1 MLKLEATIEVAEQSK
16 VLNFETTEPVITI
29 GRESKNDFQLPL
41 TTVSR
46 QHCRISFSEDQY
58 FVEDLGSSHGTQLN
72 GQKLN
77 PGEKKLLR
85 SGDSLSITKAKI
97 KIEIVKQQLERA
109 PGDSTQMLARNAVE
123 NILRGLDGGTEQED
137 VPYLRIMTGPDE
149 GRTFKLRGPVA
160 ECVLG
165 RSRESDLVVNDGNAS
180 RRHGLIKKDYSGV
193 IYQCLGAKNLSMLNG
208 KEVPRN
214 SVKRLRDR
222 DEIAIGSVKIVFI
235 DPDAELL
242 KSLSGIPGFEEP
254 EPEAE
259 PVPPDPAPEEE
270 GSQPDGEAQAAEGGE
285 QAPDESVAGPPPDE
299 NSQAEAA
306 PDTQQEQ
313 AAQEGGEQ
321 AAAEGGEQAA
331 APDEAAA
338 DKTANGEGEVAKPA
352 EEVPATQGRFG
363 PEMIFVVIAGVVFL
377 LGVVVLILLL

>member
-1 MLKLEATIEVAEQSK
+1 LEATIEVAEQSK
-16 VLNFETTEPVITI
+16 VLHFETTEPMITI

-46 QHCRISFSEDQY
+46 QHCRISVAEDQY

-77 PGEKKLLR
+77 AGEKKLLR
-85 SGDSLSITKAKI
+85 NGDVLSITKAKI
-97 KIEIVKQQLERA
+97 KVEIVKQQLESS

-123 NILRGLDGGTEQED
+123 KILGGLGGSQEE

-149 GRTFKLRGPVA
+149 GRTFKLQGPVA

-165 RSRESDLVVNDGNAS
+165 RSRESDLVINDGNAS

-193 IYQCLGAKNLSMLNG
+193 IYQCLGAKNLATING

-222 DEIAIGSVKIVFI
+222 DEIAIGAVKIVFI

-242 KSLSGIPGFEEP
+242 KSLSGIPGFEDQEP
-254 EPEAE
+254 EQEV
-259 PVPPDPAPEEE
+259 VPPDAAPEEE
-270 GSQPDGEAQAAEGGE
+270 PSQVE
-285 QAPDESVAGPPPDE
+285 QAPTEDGTEQQMGDESVSQGPPPDE
-299 NSQAEAA
+299 GSVAEEA
-306 PDTQQEQ
+306 PAEEAPAEEAPAEEAPAEEQVEEQ
-313 AAQEGGEQ
+313 AA
-321 AAAEGGEQAA
+321 
-331 APDEAAA
+331 
-338 DKTANGEGEVAKPA
+338 
-352 EEVPATQGRFG
+352 EVPAETPKPEVTQGGRFG
-363 PEMIFVVIAGVVFL
+363 PEMIFVVIAGVVVV
-377 LGVVVLILLL
+377 LGVVVLILLI

>member
-16 VLNFETTEPVITI
+16 VLNFETTEPVVTI

-46 QHCRISFSEDQY
+46 QHCRISLSDDQY

-85 SGDSLSITKAKI
+85 NGDSLSITKAKI
-97 KIEIVKQQLERA
+97 KVEIVKQQLERT

-123 NILRGLDGGTEQED
+123 NILKGLDSGQENDD

-149 GRTFKLRGPVA
+149 GRSFKLRGPVA

-165 RSRESDLVVNDGNAS
+165 RSRESDLVINDGNAS
-180 RRHGLIKKDYSGV
+180 RRHALIKKDYSGV
-193 IYQCLGAKNLSMLNG
+193 IFQCLGAKNLSVING

-222 DEIAIGSVKIVFI
+222 DEIAIGSVKVVFI

-242 KSLSGIPGFEEP
+242 KSLQGIPGFEEP
-254 EPEAE
+254 EPEVE
-259 PVPPDPAPEEE
+259 PVPPDA
-270 GSQPDGEAQAAEGGE
+270 
-285 QAPDESVAGPPPDE
+285 VPDE
-299 NSQAEAA
+299 NSGVGPPVDGEAPAEEQPAEESQNAPPPEEQSQAEEA
-306 PDTQQEQ
+306 PAETAQEQ
-313 AAQEGGEQ
+313 PADAATEQPAEAPAEGEQ
-321 AAAEGGEQAA
+321 PAEE
-331 APDEAAA
+331 
-338 DKTANGEGEVAKPA
+338 NKPA
-352 EEVPATQGRFG
+352 ETPEAETPSQGRFG
-363 PEMIFVVIAGVVFL
+363 PEIILVVVAGVVVL

>member
-16 VLNFETTEPVITI
+16 VLNFETTEPMITI

-77 PGEKKLLR
+77 AGEKKLLR
-85 SGDSLSITKAKI
+85 NGDALSIAKAKI
-97 KIEIVKQQLERA
+97 KVEIVKQQLESS

-123 NILRGLDGGTEQED
+123 KILSGLDGGGAQEE
-137 VPYLRIMTGPDE
+137 VPYMRIMTGPDE

-165 RSRESDLVVNDGNAS
+165 RSRESDLVINDGNAS

-193 IYQCLGAKNLSMLNG
+193 IYQCLGAKNLALING

-222 DEIAIGSVKIVFI
+222 DEIAIGAVKIVFI

-242 KSLSGIPGFEEP
+242 KSLSGIPGFEEQ
-254 EPEAE
+254 EPEQE
-259 PVPPDPAPEEE
+259 VVPPDAAPEEE
-270 GSQPDGEAQAAEGGE
+270 PSQVE
-285 QAPDESVAGPPPDE
+285 QAPTEEGTEQQMSDESVSQGPPADDG
-299 NSQAEAA
+299 SVAEAA
-306 PDTQQEQ
+306 PAEEAPAEDAPAEAAPAEEQ
-313 AAQEGGEQ
+313 AAE
-321 AAAEGGEQAA
+321 
-331 APDEAAA
+331 EAAA
-338 DKTANGEGEVAKPA
+338 VPAETPKAEVA
-352 EEVPATQGRFG
+352 QGGRFG
-363 PEMIFVVIAGVVFL
+363 PEMIFVVIAGVVVV
-377 LGVVVLILLL
+377 LGVVVLILLI